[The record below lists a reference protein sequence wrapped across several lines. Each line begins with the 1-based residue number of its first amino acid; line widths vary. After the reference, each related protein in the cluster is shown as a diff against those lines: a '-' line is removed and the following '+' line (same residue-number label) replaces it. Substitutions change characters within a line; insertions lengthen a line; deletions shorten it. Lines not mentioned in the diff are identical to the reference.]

1 MLFCKFLLGLKVQYF
16 LALPSHESTCR
27 CGVWDD
33 HVPSPAP
40 PWPSAAEPRRANLR
54 RYVNCGEE
62 ECRIH

>member
-33 HVPSPAP
+33 HVSSPAP
-40 PWPSAAEPRRANLR
+40 PMAQRSRAAPGQLT
-54 RYVNCGEE
+54 
-62 ECRIH
+62 